1 MALQSRFRLFLGL
14 LTGFLITSTASSQ
27 TPPEKNMGK
36 KERPVMVGGDR
47 DSHGCK
53 GSAGY
58 TWSRLGKR
66 CIRTFEDG
74 TRLNPHETE
83 EGAAVISAF
92 ILFNK
97 QRTKVEVFIAG
108 KPSTILSKKESGTGA
123 VFWINGKFKLS
134 QSPETGEYLLSKS
147 EKLIYSGAPAN
158 E

>member
-1 MALQSRFRLFLGL
+1 MALQSTLRSFLGL
-14 LTGFLITSTASSQ
+14 LTGCLITSTASSQ
-27 TPPEKNMGK
+27 ILPDKNMDK
-36 KERPVMVGGDR
+36 RDRPVLVGGDR

-58 TWSRLGKR
+58 TWSKLGKR

-97 QRTKVEVFIAG
+97 ELSKVEVFIAG
-108 KPSTILSKKESGTGA
+108 KPSTILSKKESVAGA
-123 VFWINGKFKLS
+123 VFWINGKLKLS
-134 QSPETGEYLLSKS
+134 QSPETGEYLLFKGG
-147 EKLIYSGAPAN
+147 KLIYSGAPAN